1 MVSQKFILKM
11 NLNFIY
17 PIFHP
22 LDYCL
27 KKELKN
33 CSTVLD
39 LGCGPSSPLKNIKN
53 ITYSVGVELFTP
65 YLELSKSQKIHSKY
79 LQKNILDLDFPKNS
93 FDAVILIEVLEHL
106 SKQDGQKVLKLANKW
121 AKNKVIISTPNLY
134 FPMDEVDLNPYQKH
148 LSGWSIDE
156 LKKLGFKVNGV
167 SGLRCFYQSQN
178 NVESLI
184 KGSRYQN
191 IKFKPQPL
199 FYIINAFFQI
209 PNYYFPKFTFG
220 LFAVKSKL

>member
-1 MVSQKFILKM
+1 M

-27 KKELKN
+27 KQQLKD
-33 CSTVLD
+33 CQTVLD
-39 LGCGPSSPLKNIKN
+39 LGCGPSSPLKNIRN
-53 ITYSVGVELFTP
+53 IKYSVGVELFTP
-65 YLELSKSQKIHSKY
+65 YLKLSKSQKIHTKY
-79 LQKNILDLDFPKNS
+79 LQKNILELDFPKNS

-134 FPMDEVDLNPYQKH
+134 FPMDQVDNNPHQKH
-148 LSGWSIDE
+148 LSGWSIPE

-167 SGLRCFYQSQN
+167 SGLKFFYKSEN
-178 NVESLI
+178 SVNHMI
-184 KGSRYQN
+184 NTKNYQN
-191 IKFKPQPL
+191 IRFKPQPL
-199 FYIINAFFQI
+199 FYFINAFFQI

-220 LFAVKSKL
+220 LFAVKSKP